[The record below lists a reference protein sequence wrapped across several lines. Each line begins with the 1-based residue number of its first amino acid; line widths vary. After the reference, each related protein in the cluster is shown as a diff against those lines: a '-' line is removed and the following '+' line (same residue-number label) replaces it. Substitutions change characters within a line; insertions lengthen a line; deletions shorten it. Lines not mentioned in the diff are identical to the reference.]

1 MKFSFKIKQ
10 YELKGKYNFYN
21 KNDKMIS
28 SKSLKNKN
36 TYNNINRK
44 IGKGNEQK
52 IYIKIIIGQ

>member
-1 MKFSFKIKQ
+1 
-10 YELKGKYNFYN
+10 
-21 KNDKMIS
+21 MIS

-52 IYIKIIIGQ
+52 IYIKITIGQ